1 MITEFIQLFN
11 DFWNKRAKEI
21 IIGAI
26 GRIESYNLAT
36 MRADVA
42 PLLYFTPQGTT
53 SPRNFA
59 IIANVPV
66 LFLWA
71 GGYYIRPEYKRGD
84 LVWLTFATFDISK
97 GLSGQADAAEGAMF
111 QRDSVAVVGGIA
123 KNGWQNPA
131 GITSEGLIIGH
142 KDGNVLMQI
151 TSNKIIIKGD
161 IEITGNL
168 WTSGEITAK
177 KTTSPVNLSTHTHP
191 TGVGPSGPPNPG
203 T

>member
-1 MITEFIQLFN
+1 MITEFIKLLE

-26 GRIESYNLAT
+26 GRIESHNLAT

-59 IIANVPV
+59 VIANVPV
-66 LFLWA
+66 LFIWA

-97 GLSGQADAAEGAMF
+97 GLSGQADAADGAMF
-111 QRDSVAVVGGIA
+111 RRESAAVVGGIA
-123 KNGWQNPA
+123 KNSWQKPSN
-131 GITSEGLIIGH
+131 ITKPGLLIGH

-151 TSNKIIIKGD
+151 TDSKIIIKGD